1 MRPAAVVLGF
11 VLGSAAAIAFS
22 LLGTVVVFL
31 VLESK
36 YPELAAELPALVTS
50 TALFGVLTLSAAISF
65 YSQIKARAW
74 RHAAI
79 VVLVLVLITV
89 AGYHALR

>member
-1 MRPAAVVLGF
+1 MRPASVVLGF

-22 LLGTVVVFL
+22 LVGTVVVFA

-36 YPELAAELPALVTS
+36 YPELAAELPALLTS
-50 TALFGVLTLSAAISF
+50 TALFAVLTLTAAISF
-65 YSQIKARAW
+65 YGQIKARAW
-74 RHAAI
+74 RRAAI